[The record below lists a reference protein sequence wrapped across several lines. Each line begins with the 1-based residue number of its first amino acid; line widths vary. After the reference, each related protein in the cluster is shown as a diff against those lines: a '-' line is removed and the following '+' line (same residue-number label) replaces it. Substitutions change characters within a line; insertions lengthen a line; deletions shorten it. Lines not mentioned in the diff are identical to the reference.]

1 MRFTM
6 NQTGAVVRAFQNNP
20 ANSVSNFS
28 SLSRFARCI
37 TAGAIGLGLLFV
49 VAASSQA
56 QVPTNYWWTGSAGDG
71 VWENPNNWVL
81 SNAVAT
87 TTYPGVPGANG
98 QGDYAAFTNSGT
110 YSVTINSGDTIGTS
124 SNIFSCATGV
134 VSTATITLTLNGG
147 TLAPF
152 VSDPQTAMSVG
163 EGSNETTIV
172 YLASSAYPDGVQTGG
187 NFSIGHDGIGMLIIT
202 NGWVQNI
209 SGNANIGTGSG
220 YGTLIVSGPNTWWEG
235 KQISIGNTNAS
246 YGDTLIVSNSASL
259 TLSSTFRIGSSVTQ
273 TSSNCLLVVA
283 DNGFISINGGAPVT
297 IGNRSTVTGS
307 AAYNNMA
314 IIANGG
320 LWDNTNHSLVV
331 GAACSPVCQIVPCS
345 GCAGGVNYATGNVFQ
360 VQAGGLGYGF
370 SQICITPSNT
380 FQLYGG
386 TFGGIRNGYFTTL
399 ADPLGCITNYGVFEG
414 WGVIVGSLNTASNT
428 YSGFL
433 TGGGFGFT
441 AVSNQ
446 VGALVLSNG
455 FTLASNCVLQ
465 ISLGT
470 NYYPIAVGMGTAYPQ
485 APSSPA
491 LTNNLAL
498 NGTINFVDSGGFTA
512 PHTYT
517 LITYPSSVLGSYTAN
532 GANYHNTFSCAPTIG
547 TVPNNSYSY
556 TISTNTPNEID
567 LIVGCPSC
575 PPPVAT
581 ITSITRTNSGVDGNN
596 DILIQW
602 NTNGATNNH
611 VQFTTG
617 TANGSYSTNGFANLS
632 NIVVTTATTNYL
644 DVGGVTNTTTHTRYY
659 RISSP

>member
-1 MRFTM
+1 MEWESGVRAPQNARGWKTMRFTM

-345 GCAGGVNYATGNVFQ
+345 GCA
-360 VQAGGLGYGF
+360 
-370 SQICITPSNT
+370 
-380 FQLYGG
+380 
-386 TFGGIRNGYFTTL
+386 
-399 ADPLGCITNYGVFEG
+399 
-414 WGVIVGSLNTASNT
+414 
-428 YSGFL
+428 
-433 TGGGFGFT
+433 
-441 AVSNQ
+441 AVSTMPRATCFKCRLA
-446 VGALVLSNG
+446 VSDTDSLKYASRPAILSN
-455 FTLASNCVLQ
+455 
-465 ISLGT
+465 
-470 NYYPIAVGMGTAYPQ
+470 
-485 APSSPA
+485 
-491 LTNNLAL
+491 
-498 NGTINFVDSGGFTA
+498 
-512 PHTYT
+512 
-517 LITYPSSVLGSYTAN
+517 YTA
-532 GANYHNTFSCAPTIG
+532 GLLAEYETGILPPSPTRSD
-547 TVPNNSYSY
+547 VLP
-556 TISTNTPNEID
+556 
-567 LIVGCPSC
+567 
-575 PPPVAT
+575 
-581 ITSITRTNSGVDGNN
+581 
-596 DILIQW
+596 
-602 NTNGATNNH
+602 
-611 VQFTTG
+611 
-617 TANGSYSTNGFANLS
+617 
-632 NIVVTTATTNYL
+632 TTACL
-644 DVGGVTNTTTHTRYY
+644 KAGA
-659 RISSP
+659 SLSAA